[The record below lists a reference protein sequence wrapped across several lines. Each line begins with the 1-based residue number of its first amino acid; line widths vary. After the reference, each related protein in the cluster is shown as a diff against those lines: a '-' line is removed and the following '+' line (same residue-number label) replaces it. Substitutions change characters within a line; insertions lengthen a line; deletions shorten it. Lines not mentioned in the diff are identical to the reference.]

1 MRRVTEIAAGF
12 LMRMNFEIDLT
23 IEGMMEIAAG
33 FLMRMNFDKD
43 LTIEGMMEIAAGFLM
58 STEIVP
64 LAKKIWIPT
73 DKPIVTTIWMDFVI
87 ERIIFYLL

>member
-1 MRRVTEIAAGF
+1 MGRVTEIAAGF
-12 LMRMNFEIDLT
+12 LMRMNFDIDLT

-33 FLMRMNFDKD
+33 FLMR
-43 LTIEGMMEIAAGFLM
+43 
-58 STEIVP
+58 TEIVP

-73 DKPIVTTIWMDFVI
+73 DKPIVTTIWMDFVM